1 MVEGG
6 RAEGG
11 QAPANLRRERRGE
24 GAPRPTRPLGV
35 PASRSPFFFSP
46 PLSPSLQA
54 LSVPGDDRGGRH
66 GRHRAHPLCR
76 LFHADRRQLCRVA
89 VGVRE
94 RGGGAAARGSRV
106 RGGGGSRKDGRPLA
120 AVYKT
125 PALST
130 CTRPP
135 PSLVLHSILSCAL
148 ENSKHRGREERDGV
162 VGCKNTDRRKNERKK
177 KNWREDGQ
185 RKGEDERRLR
195 AFCFGDPASLSLSLP
210 PWCGIRIRIQSV
222 RSVAGA
228 PSKGAPRARNRFSC
242 FSSSRAHRFER
253 ERDGGGG
260 LAFCVAAAAREGPL
274 FSPPARLALVIARS
288 VQGRTLNYLQG
299 ESRHRAGP
307 GRRPPGPH

>member
-11 QAPANLRRERRGE
+11 LGPANLGRERRGE

-76 LFHADRRQLCRVA
+76 LFHADRRQLCRVT

-106 RGGGGSRKDGRPLA
+106 RGGGGLRKDGRPLA

-130 CTRPP
+130 CTRAPPPPP
-135 PSLVLHSILSCAL
+135 PSSCIPFCLAHL
-148 ENSKHRGREERDGV
+148 KTTNTGEEKREMGWWGV
-162 VGCKNTDRRKNERKK
+162 KTPTEEKTGKK
-177 KNWREDGQ
+177 KKLERGWTERGQ
-185 RKGEDERRLR
+185 R
-195 AFCFGDPASLSLSLP
+195 
-210 PWCGIRIRIQSV
+210 
-222 RSVAGA
+222 
-228 PSKGAPRARNRFSC
+228 
-242 FSSSRAHRFER
+242 
-253 ERDGGGG
+253 
-260 LAFCVAAAAREGPL
+260 
-274 FSPPARLALVIARS
+274 
-288 VQGRTLNYLQG
+288 
-299 ESRHRAGP
+299 
-307 GRRPPGPH
+307 

>member
-11 QAPANLRRERRGE
+11 QAPANLGRERRGE

-106 RGGGGSRKDGRPLA
+106 RGGGGLRKDGRPLA

-148 ENSKHRGREERDGV
+148 ENNKHRGREERDGV
-162 VGCKNTDRRKNERKK
+162 VGCKNTDRRKNGKK
-177 KNWREDGQ
+177 KKTGERMDRE
-185 RKGEDERRLR
+185 RATMKGGCVPFAVATRRV
-195 AFCFGDPASLSLSLP
+195 SLSLSPSLVWHQNTNTKCALSGGRALERGTP
-210 PWCGIRIRIQSV
+210 RSQSLFMFQFV
-222 RSVAGA
+222 TR
-228 PSKGAPRARNRFSC
+228 PR
-242 FSSSRAHRFER
+242 
-253 ERDGGGG
+253 
-260 LAFCVAAAAREGPL
+260 V
-274 FSPPARLALVIARS
+274 
-288 VQGRTLNYLQG
+288 
-299 ESRHRAGP
+299 
-307 GRRPPGPH
+307 

>member
-148 ENSKHRGREERDGV
+148 ENNKHRGREERDGV

-177 KNWREDGQ
+177 KTGERMDRE
-185 RKGEDERRLR
+185 RARMKGGCGPFALATRQV
-195 AFCFGDPASLSLSLP
+195 SLSLSLP
-210 PWCGIRIRIQSV
+210 GVASEYEYKVCAQWRARPRKGHPALAIAFHVSV
-222 RSVAGA
+222 RHAPTGLRGRETGGAASLFALPQLQGRA
-228 PSKGAPRARNRFSC
+228 PSSHP
-242 FSSSRAHRFER
+242 
-253 ERDGGGG
+253 
-260 LAFCVAAAAREGPL
+260 
-274 FSPPARLALVIARS
+274 PPALLSSLHGAC
-288 VQGRTLNYLQG
+288 
-299 ESRHRAGP
+299 RAAP
-307 GRRPPGPH
+307 